1 MEVKAIKNGF
11 YGTRRRPGDVFD
23 LVNPDK
29 EFSSHWM
36 IPTEKVPDVSEDEKP
51 PEKWKKKE
59 LAKALRDLGV
69 EGFHEQTTRHE
80 DLLAMYKAAIADR
93 ADADGDDVR

>member
-11 YGTRRRPGDVFD
+11 YGTRRRPGDVFE

-51 PEKWKKKE
+51 PSEWKKPE
-59 LAKALRDLGV
+59 IVKALHDLGV
-69 EGFHEQTTRHE
+69 EGFNEQQTKKAE
-80 DLLAMYKAAIADR
+80 LLAMYEAAIADR